1 MLRGS
6 LSRGF
11 LDGFFLVG
19 GFVSKDIS
27 WLSSLLF
34 VDFGLV
40 LEGLGQGFGRPRG
53 PEIRKIWL
61 PS

>member
-1 MLRGS
+1 M
-6 LSRGF
+6 GF
-11 LDGFFLVG
+11 LDCFFLVG

-40 LEGLGQGFGRPRG
+40 LRVLGKGLGGQGGQRFEKYGFQV
-53 PEIRKIWL
+53 EFA
-61 PS
+61 